1 MNFKVK
7 DIIKS
12 FSYTISSNLISLII
26 TSLVVL
32 IVPKLIGVEEYGY
45 WQLYLFYS
53 SYVGVLHFGWNDG
66 IYLRYGGK
74 EYKDLDKKL
83 MFSQFISLLIL
94 QSIIAAIIIFYSL
107 FVNEINKDFIIQ
119 MVAINLIIV
128 NIRILFLYILQATN
142 RIKEYAKLTMF
153 DRISYIII
161 ILLMLAVG
169 IRAYKLMI
177 IADLFAKV
185 LSLIFAIYSCK
196 EIINH
201 KLSDFYFDYKETM
214 LNISVGI
221 KLMFANLASNLI
233 IGVVRFGIERSWDV
247 ATFGKISLTL
257 SISHFMMIF
266 INAIGIIMFPLLRRT
281 DRKKL
286 PDIYGVARDI
296 LMPITLAI
304 LIFYYPLKMVLSEWL
319 PSYSESLNYVA
330 LLFPMVL
337 FEGKIALLI
346 NTYLKSLRKERTML
360 KINLITLGL
369 SIILTVLTTIYLKSL
384 TFSVLIIV
392 IVQAFRAI
400 FAEIYLSRVLGV
412 NVIKDISLEVAL
424 TVVFVFS
431 GWYIDSWISVLI
443 YGLSYF
449 IYILLKR
456 QELQCTFKRVKAILR
471 AYKED

>member
-1 MNFKVK
+1 
-7 DIIKS
+7 
-12 FSYTISSNLISLII
+12 
-26 TSLVVL
+26 
-32 IVPKLIGVEEYGY
+32 
-45 WQLYLFYS
+45 
-53 SYVGVLHFGWNDG
+53 
-66 IYLRYGGK
+66 
-74 EYKDLDKKL
+74 
-83 MFSQFISLLIL
+83 
-94 QSIIAAIIIFYSL
+94 
-107 FVNEINKDFIIQ
+107 
-119 MVAINLIIV
+119 
-128 NIRILFLYILQATN
+128 
-142 RIKEYAKLTMF
+142 
-153 DRISYIII
+153 
-161 ILLMLAVG
+161 
-169 IRAYKLMI
+169 
-177 IADLFAKV
+177 
-185 LSLIFAIYSCK
+185 
-196 EIINH
+196 
-201 KLSDFYFDYKETM
+201 M

-266 INAIGIIMFPLLRRT
+266 INAVGIIMFPLLRRT

-296 LMPITLAI
+296 LMPVTLAI

-369 SIILTVLTTIYLKSL
+369 SGILTILTTIYLKSL
-384 TFSVLIIV
+384 TLSVLIIV

-400 FAEIYLSRVLGV
+400 FAEIYLSKVLGV

-431 GWYIDSWISVLI
+431 GWYIDSWVSVLI
-443 YGLSYF
+443 YGLSYL
-449 IYILLKR
+449 IYILLKS
-456 QELQCTFKRVKAILR
+456 QELQSTFKRVKTILK

>member
-1 MNFKVK
+1 
-7 DIIKS
+7 
-12 FSYTISSNLISLII
+12 
-26 TSLVVL
+26 
-32 IVPKLIGVEEYGY
+32 
-45 WQLYLFYS
+45 
-53 SYVGVLHFGWNDG
+53 
-66 IYLRYGGK
+66 
-74 EYKDLDKKL
+74 
-83 MFSQFISLLIL
+83 
-94 QSIIAAIIIFYSL
+94 
-107 FVNEINKDFIIQ
+107 
-119 MVAINLIIV
+119 
-128 NIRILFLYILQATN
+128 
-142 RIKEYAKLTMF
+142 
-153 DRISYIII
+153 
-161 ILLMLAVG
+161 
-169 IRAYKLMI
+169 
-177 IADLFAKV
+177 
-185 LSLIFAIYSCK
+185 
-196 EIINH
+196 
-201 KLSDFYFDYKETM
+201 
-214 LNISVGI
+214 
-221 KLMFANLASNLI
+221 
-233 IGVVRFGIERSWDV
+233 
-247 ATFGKISLTL
+247 
-257 SISHFMMIF
+257 
-266 INAIGIIMFPLLRRT
+266 
-281 DRKKL
+281 
-286 PDIYGVARDI
+286 
-296 LMPITLAI
+296 MPITLAI